1 MKSDLKKPR
10 IVKFWANLIHF
21 VDKANILVMFVLL
34 SQNKTFFSINN
45 YYTLEYALEYVTSK
59 DVFTVPRCFKYL
71 LRI

>member
-34 SQNKTFFSINN
+34 SQNKTFFSII
-45 YYTLEYALEYVTSK
+45 TLDGVPVPERSK
-59 DVFTVPRCFKYL
+59 QQDVKWLFEIF
-71 LRI
+71 I